1 MVGTASN
8 KLKLSV
14 IMATYNRAETIPVT
28 LRHLAEQE
36 LDPAD
41 YELIVIDDGSSDD
54 TRAVV
59 HEWIPR
65 LPFRVTYLHHS
76 NHGPGYSQNRGLEV
90 ARAPIVLL
98 MADDIFMSPQA
109 LRLHLAMHE
118 AHPGQE
124 VAVFGL
130 VKQSPTL
137 DGSVFL
143 RTWDP
148 FGFRSLAGLQELPY
162 YRFGACNVSAKR
174 EFVMRYGP
182 FREQRG
188 RGGPLAHE
196 DAELGSQLARGGL
209 RILFCPEAL
218 GWHHHITT
226 LEGACRKAYQ
236 QGLNFGD
243 FRNRVDQPEIAVAYH
258 LFDMSTLRDHL
269 RIWFGPRRCYVA
281 PQDRNPALLLA
292 RYLLRALTF
301 NGLTVRLFWKPLL
314 ERAEHDPAIAR
325 IVRASF
331 YRGLTSFHF
340 RRGYREGKTWTDAPA
355 TRAQQA

>member
-1 MVGTASN
+1 MVDTVSN
-8 KLKLSV
+8 SLKLSV
-14 IMATYNRAETIPVT
+14 VMATCNRAETLPIT
-28 LRHLAEQE
+28 LRHLEEQE
-36 LDPAD
+36 LDPGKF
-41 YELIVIDDGSSDD
+41 ELIIVDDGSADN

-65 LPFRVTYLHHS
+65 LSFRVRYLHHS
-76 NHGPGYSQNRGLEV
+76 NHGPGYSQNRGLEI
-90 ARAPIVLL
+90 AEAPIVLL

-109 LRLHLAMHE
+109 LMRHLEMHE
-118 AHPGQE
+118 QHAEPE

-148 FGFRSLAGLQELPY
+148 FGFRALAGMCELPY

-174 EFVMRYGP
+174 DFLMRYGP

-196 DAELGSQLARGGL
+196 DAELGYQLAQGGL
-209 RILFCPEAL
+209 RILFCPAAL

-226 LEGACRKAYQ
+226 LDGACRKAYQ

-243 FRNRVDQPEIAVAYH
+243 VRDRVGQPEIAVASH
-258 LFDMSTLRDHL
+258 VFDASTLNDHL
-269 RIWFGPRRCYVA
+269 RIWFGPRRRYVS
-281 PQDRNPALLLA
+281 PQDRNPVLLMSK
-292 RYLLRALTF
+292 YLLRAAIF
-301 NGLTVRLFWKPLL
+301 NSISVDLFWRPLL
-314 ERAEHDPAIAR
+314 ERAEHDPMIAR
-325 IVRASF
+325 MMRASF

-340 RRGYREGKTWTDAPA
+340 RKGYREGKAWIADAPV
-355 TRAQQA
+355 AQA

>member
-1 MVGTASN
+1 MVATVNN
-8 KLKLSV
+8 KLKISI
-14 IMATYNRAETIPVT
+14 IMATCNRAETIPET
-28 LRHLAEQE
+28 FHHLAEQE
-36 LDPAD
+36 LDSGS
-41 YELIVIDDGSSDD
+41 YELIVIDDGSSDN
-54 TRAVV
+54 TRAVIE
-59 HEWIPR
+59 EWIPR
-65 LPFRVTYLHHS
+65 LPFRVRHLHHS
-76 NHGPGYSQNRGLEV
+76 NHGPGYSQNRGLEI
-90 ARAPIVLL
+90 AGAPLVLL
-98 MADDIFMSPQA
+98 MADDIFMSRQT
-109 LRLHLAMHE
+109 LKMHVSMHE
-118 AHPGQE
+118 AHPEQE

-148 FGFRSLAGLQELPY
+148 FGFRALAGLRELPY

-182 FREQRG
+182 FRDQRG

-196 DAELGSQLARGGL
+196 DAELGYQLSRGGL

-243 FRNRVDQPEIAVAYH
+243 FRDRVGQPEIAVAYH
-258 LFDMSTLRDHL
+258 VLDFSTLRDHL
-269 RIWFGPRRCYVA
+269 RVWFGPRRRYVS
-281 PQDRNPALLLA
+281 PPDRNPVMLLGRYVLRTLA
-292 RYLLRALTF
+292 F
-301 NGLTVRLFWKPLL
+301 NSLTVPLFWKPLL
-314 ERAEHDPAIAR
+314 ERAEHDPAVAR

-331 YRGLTSFHF
+331 YRGLTAFYF
-340 RRGYREGKTWTDAPA
+340 RRGYREGRTWIEAPA
-355 TRAQQA
+355 TPATQA

>member
-1 MVGTASN
+1 MTETVTN

-14 IMATYNRAETIPVT
+14 IMATFNRAETVPVT

-36 LDPAD
+36 LDPAS
-41 YELIVIDDGSSDD
+41 YELIIINDGSSDD
-54 TRAVV
+54 TEAVI
-59 HEWIPR
+59 HELIPQ

-90 ARAPIVLL
+90 AAAPIVLL
-98 MADDIFMSPQA
+98 MADDIFMSPQS
-109 LRLHLAMHE
+109 LKMHLEMHE
-118 AHPGQE
+118 AHPEPE

-130 VKQSPTL
+130 VRQSPTL

-148 FGFRSLAGLQELPY
+148 FGFSALAGMRELPY
-162 YRFGACNVSAKR
+162 YRFGACNISAKR

-196 DAELGSQLARGGL
+196 DAELGYQLARGGL
-209 RILFCPEAL
+209 RILYCPEAL

-243 FRNRVDQPEIAVAYH
+243 FRDRVGQPEIAVAYH
-258 LFDMSTLRDHL
+258 VFDVSTLRDHL
-269 RIWFGPRRCYVA
+269 QVWFGPRRSYVS
-281 PQDRNPALLLA
+281 PPDRNPVLLLG
-292 RYLLRALTF
+292 RYLLRGLAF
-301 NGLTVRLFWKPLL
+301 NSLTVPYFWKPLL
-314 ERAEHDPAIAR
+314 ERGEHNPAIAR
-325 IVRASF
+325 IVRPSF
-331 YRGLTSFHF
+331 YRGLTAFHF
-340 RRGYREGKTWTDAPA
+340 RRGFREGKTWVEAA
-355 TRAQQA
+355 AAKEKQA